1 MKLIN
6 KEQFLQYKKSD
17 TLVIWG
23 SGSSIKN
30 LTTEDFDYLN
40 QFDSIGFNS
49 ACEIKNIEFTYFIV
63 GEILFNYYR
72 LNREEKKRYIGNS
85 PKEYINKLSNVP
97 NSCLIIWNDNKTLH
111 PDHSGYLNNLSNDYY
126 KFYQYGH
133 EPKINS
139 SGLKL
144 DGEFVDKTLY
154 NLKTLLDKNILLH
167 QYKGINCPI
176 YFAKCMD
183 YKNVIFVGID
193 LTFGKDKYAIKSR
206 EEFFDK
212 WISSVH
218 NTSST
223 IHPCKKYLFKFID
236 YLKND
241 IIFTTYT
248 PSILDEIIKNH
259 VKSN

>member
-6 KEQFLQYKKSD
+6 KEEFIKYKKSD

-30 LTTEDFDYLN
+30 LTLDDFNYLN

-49 ACEIKNIEFTYFIV
+49 SCEIKNINFTYFIV
-63 GEILFNYYR
+63 GEMLFNYYR
-72 LNREEKKRYIGNS
+72 LNDEQKTRYIGNS
-85 PKEYINKLSNVP
+85 PGEYIDKLSNLP
-97 NSCLIIWNDNKTLH
+97 NSCLIIWNDKKTLH
-111 PDHSGYLNNLSNDYY
+111 PDHFDYLNNLSNNYY

-139 SGLKL
+139 SGLKM
-144 DGEFVDKTLY
+144 DGEFVDKHLY
-154 NLKTLLDKNILLH
+154 NLTTLLNEKKLLH

-183 YKNVIFVGID
+183 YKKVIFVGID
-193 LTFGKDKYAIKSR
+193 LTFGKNKYAIQSR
-206 EEFFDK
+206 EAFFDK

-218 NTSST
+218 NKGST
-223 IHPCKKYLFKFID
+223 IHPCKKYLFKFIN

-241 IIFTTYT
+241 IQFTTYT
-248 PSILDEIIKNH
+248 QSTLDEIIKNH
-259 VKSN
+259 VK